1 MVNSSILRHKI
12 IFKKRIVKTDGY
24 GRKQEEYINSFKTYA
39 YVNNLSGKEYWSAFE
54 VKAENTIVF
63 EMRYNRFFD
72 NLRSTEYVI
81 EFNNNIYDIAFIDN
95 IQYKNKTLKI
105 KGVLKD
111 GWYRFKGWNNK
122 IC

>member
-1 MVNSSILRHKI
+1 MVNSSTLRHEI
-12 IFKKRIVKTDGY
+12 ILKKRIVKTDEY
-24 GRKQEEYINSFKTYA
+24 GRKQEEYINIFRTHA

-63 EMRYNRFFD
+63 EMRYKKFFD
-72 NLRSTEYVI
+72 NLNTTDYVI
-81 EFNNNIYDIAFIDN
+81 EFKNNLYNIAFIDN

-111 GWYRFKGWNNK
+111 G
-122 IC
+122 

>member
-111 GWYRFKGWNNK
+111 G
-122 IC
+122 